1 MEISRQTA
9 RRFILGRQGL
19 WPGRRW
25 RGLAGTERAMR
36 AMEHLQLDPLGIM
49 ARAQDLMLHSRVI
62 DYRPDDWATLT
73 YDKRRFFDWGGWLAV
88 RPMDELPYWRN
99 LMRREREIGHWRDV
113 EREHHAAIVEMRR
126 ILQERGTVANRDF
139 TMASRT
145 RTDSYRGRKDS
156 AVALYY
162 LWRVGEAMVHHRERF
177 ERVYA
182 PTEAI
187 APPELLEEA
196 SDAETEDFMRRKHVA
211 FEGISAVTGTSYTI
225 YEKGSR
231 ATAIAWRDRAVGD
244 GTLMEVVVEGW
255 RGPRWALASDRTA
268 IETVAAGRVPRD
280 WKPKETSTTE
290 EATFLAPLDPV
301 SARKRAKPLF
311 DFDYIWEVYTPA
323 PKRKFGYYAL
333 PVLWGDRLVARFD
346 GRLDRQSSTF
356 AILGL
361 WLEDEALAA
370 DETFIDAFANG
381 IERMQ
386 AFLGAERLDPSGVP
400 QPAIRR
406 RLVATSGDMQLT
418 RQARGET
425 ARRDDGL

>member
-25 RGLAGTERAMR
+25 RGLTGTERAMR
-36 AMEHLQLDPLGIM
+36 AMEHVQLDPLGIM

-62 DYRPDDWATLT
+62 DYKVDDWARLT
-73 YDKRRFFDWGGWLAV
+73 YEKRRFFDWGGWLAV
-88 RPMDELPYWRN
+88 RPIDELPYWRN
-99 LMRREREIGHWRDV
+99 LMRREKQNGHWREV
-113 EREHHAAIVEMRR
+113 EHEHHATIVEMRKELR
-126 ILQERGTVANRDF
+126 ERGTIANRDF
-139 TMASRT
+139 TMASRK

-187 APPELLEEA
+187 VPAELLEAA
-196 SDAETEDFMRRKHVA
+196 SDAETDDFMRRKHVA
-211 FEGISAVTGTSYTI
+211 FEGISAVTGSYTI
-225 YEKGSR
+225 YEKNGR
-231 ATAIAWRDRAVGD
+231 PAAIAWRDRAVAKGELIEL
-244 GTLMEVVVEGW
+244 TVEGW
-255 RGPRWALASDRTA
+255 RGPRWALAEDA
-268 IETVAAGRVPRD
+268 DDIATVAAGRTPRS
-280 WKPKETSTTE
+280 WKPKETTTTE

-346 GRLDRQSSTF
+346 GRFDRQTSTF

-361 WLEDEALAA
+361 WLEDEALAD
-370 DETFIDAFANG
+370 DEAFIEAFVRG
-381 IERMQ
+381 VERMRR
-386 AFLGAERLDPSGVP
+386 FLGADRVDASGL
-400 QPAIRR
+400 QQRAITR
-406 RLVATSGDMQLT
+406 RLRAK
-418 RQARGET
+418 
-425 ARRDDGL
+425 

>member
-1 MEISRQTA
+1 VEISRQTA

-25 RGLAGTERAMR
+25 RGLAGAERAMR
-36 AMEHLQLDPLGIM
+36 TMEHLQLDPLGIM

-62 DYRPDDWATLT
+62 DYRPDDWARLT
-73 YDKRRFFDWGGWLAV
+73 YEKRRFFDWGGWLAV

-99 LMRREREIGHWRDV
+99 LMRRERKDGHWREV
-113 EREHHAAIVEMRR
+113 EHDHHAAIVEMRTALR
-126 ILQERGTVANRDF
+126 ERGTLTNRDF
-139 TMASRT
+139 TMATRR

-187 APPELLEEA
+187 ARPELLEEA
-196 SDAETEDFMRRKHVA
+196 SDAETDDFMRRKHVA
-211 FEGISAVTGTSYTI
+211 FEGLSSLSGTSYTL
-225 YEKGSR
+225 YGKADR
-231 ATAIAWRDRAVGD
+231 AHALAWRKRALDEGA
-244 GTLMEVVVEGW
+244 LIEVTVEGW
-255 RGPRWALASDRTA
+255 RTPRWALAEDASDIA
-268 IETVAAGRVPRD
+268 TVSAGRVPRA
-280 WKPKETSTTE
+280 WRPKDTTTTE

-301 SARKRAKPLF
+301 SARKRAKLLF

-346 GRLDRQSSTF
+346 GRLDRMTSTF

-361 WLEDEALAA
+361 WLEDEALAQ
-370 DETFIDAFANG
+370 DESFGEAFARG

-386 AFLGAERLDPSGVP
+386 AFLDADRLDVGAIP
-400 QPAIRR
+400 QRAVRT
-406 RLVATSGDMQLT
+406 RLRATRT
-418 RQARGET
+418 
-425 ARRDDGL
+425 

>member
-1 MEISRQTA
+1 VRISLQTA
-9 RRFILGRQGL
+9 RRFILGRQAL

-25 RGLAGTERAMR
+25 RGLTGTERAMR

-62 DYRPDDWATLT
+62 DYQVDDWARLT
-73 YDKRRFFDWGGWLAV
+73 YEKRRFFDWGGWLAV

-99 LMRREREIGHWRDV
+99 LMRRERQNGHWREV
-113 EREHHAAIVEMRR
+113 EHEHHDTIVEMRQALR
-126 ILQERGTVANRDF
+126 ERGTIANRDF
-139 TMASRT
+139 TMASRK

-187 APPELLEEA
+187 APPQLLEEP
-196 SDAETEDFMRRKHVA
+196 SDAETDDFMRCKHVA
-211 FEGISAVTGTSYTI
+211 FEGISAVTGTSYTM
-225 YEKGSR
+225 YERDARR
-231 ATAIAWRDRAVGD
+231 ATIAWRDQAVARGD
-244 GTLMEVVVEGW
+244 LIELSVEGW
-255 RGPRWALASDRTA
+255 RGPRWALAEDREA
-268 IETVAAGRVPRD
+268 IETVAVGRVPRG
-280 WKPKETSTTE
+280 WKPKETTTTE

-346 GRLDRQSSTF
+346 GRFDRGTSTF

-361 WLEDEALAA
+361 WLEDDALEA
-370 DETFIDAFANG
+370 DDTFTEAFVRG
-381 IERMQ
+381 IERMRR
-386 AFLGAERLDPSGVP
+386 FLGADRLDASGIA
-400 QPAIRR
+400 QRSIRR
-406 RLVATSGDMQLT
+406 PMGTKGS
-418 RQARGET
+418 
-425 ARRDDGL
+425 

>member
-1 MEISRQTA
+1 
-9 RRFILGRQGL
+9 
-19 WPGRRW
+19 
-25 RGLAGTERAMR
+25 
-36 AMEHLQLDPLGIM
+36 M
-49 ARAQDLMLHSRVI
+49 A
-62 DYRPDDWATLT
+62 
-73 YDKRRFFDWGGWLAV
+73 
-88 RPMDELPYWRN
+88 
-99 LMRREREIGHWRDV
+99 
-113 EREHHAAIVEMRR
+113 
-126 ILQERGTVANRDF
+126 
-139 TMASRT
+139 
-145 RTDSYRGRKDS
+145 
-156 AVALYY
+156 
-162 LWRVGEAMVHHRERF
+162 
-177 ERVYA
+177 
-182 PTEAI
+182 
-187 APPELLEEA
+187 
-196 SDAETEDFMRRKHVA
+196 
-211 FEGISAVTGTSYTI
+211 
-225 YEKGSR
+225 
-231 ATAIAWRDRAVGD
+231 
-244 GTLMEVVVEGW
+244 
-255 RGPRWALASDRTA
+255 GPRWALASDRTA

-280 WKPKETSTTE
+280 WRPKETSTTE

-400 QPAIRR
+400 HPAIRR

-418 RQARGET
+418 RPARGET

>member
-25 RGLAGTERAMR
+25 RGLTGTERAMR

-62 DYRPDDWATLT
+62 GYTIDDWARLT
-73 YDKRRFFDWGGWLAV
+73 YEKRRFFDWGGWLAV
-88 RPMDELPYWRN
+88 RPIDELPYWRN
-99 LMRREREIGHWRDV
+99 LMRREKQNGHWREV
-113 EREHHAAIVEMRR
+113 EQEHHATIVEMRKELR
-126 ILQERGTVANRDF
+126 ERGTIANRDF

-177 ERVYA
+177 ERVYSL
-182 PTEAI
+182 TEAI
-187 APPELLEEA
+187 VPPALLEEA
-196 SDAETEDFMRRKHVA
+196 SDAETDDFMRRKHIA

-225 YEKGSR
+225 YEKNGR
-231 ATAIAWRDRAVGD
+231 PPAIAWRDRALAKGELIEL
-244 GTLMEVVVEGW
+244 TVEGW
-255 RGPRWALASDRTA
+255 RGPRWALAEDA
-268 IETVAAGRVPRD
+268 DDIATVAAGRVPRG
-280 WKPKETSTTE
+280 WKPKETTTTQ
-290 EATFLAPLDPV
+290 EATLLAPLDPV

-346 GRLDRQSSTF
+346 GRFDRAGSTF

-361 WLEDEALAA
+361 WLEDDALAE
-370 DETFIDAFANG
+370 DEAFIEAFARG
-381 IERMQ
+381 IERMRG
-386 AFLGAERLDPSGVP
+386 FLGAGRIDADAVR
-400 QPAIRR
+400 QRAIRG
-406 RLVATSGDMQLT
+406 RLKVKRT
-418 RQARGET
+418 
-425 ARRDDGL
+425 

>member
-1 MEISRQTA
+1 VEISRQTA

-36 AMEHLQLDPLGIM
+36 AMEHLQLDPLAIM

-62 DYRPDDWATLT
+62 DYRPDDWARLT
-73 YDKRRFFDWGGWLAV
+73 YEKRRFFDWGGWLAV

-99 LMRREREIGHWRDV
+99 LMRRERQNGHWREV
-113 EREHHAAIVEMRR
+113 EHEHHATIVEMRR
-126 ILQERGTVANRDF
+126 ELLERGTIANRDF
-139 TMASRT
+139 TMASRK

-187 APPELLEEA
+187 APPELLAEA
-196 SDAETEDFMRRKHVA
+196 SDVETDDFMRRKHVA
-211 FEGISAVTGTSYTI
+211 FEGISALQGSYTM
-225 YEKGSR
+225 YEKGWR
-231 ATAIAWRDRAVGD
+231 PAAIAWRDRAVED
-244 GTLMEVVVEGW
+244 GVLIDLTVEGW
-255 RGPRWALASDRTA
+255 RGPRWALASDRET
-268 IETVAAGRVPRD
+268 IESVAAGRLPRG
-280 WKPKETSTTE
+280 WKPKETTTTE

-323 PKRKFGYYAL
+323 PKRKFGYYSL

-346 GRLDRQSSTF
+346 GRFERATSTL

-361 WLEDEALAA
+361 WLEDEALAK
-370 DETFIDAFANG
+370 DEAFHEAFAQG
-381 IERMQ
+381 LVRMQ
-386 AFLGAERLDPSGVP
+386 RFLTADHLDASGIP
-400 QPAIRR
+400 QRAIRR
-406 RLVATSGDMQLT
+406 ALRS
-418 RQARGET
+418 E
-425 ARRDDGL
+425 RR

>member
-1 MEISRQTA
+1 MRISIETA

-25 RGLAGTERAMR
+25 NGLRDTERAMR
-36 AMEHLQLDPLGIM
+36 TMEHLQLDPLGIM

-62 DYRPDDWATLT
+62 DYEVDDWARLT
-73 YDKRRFFDWGGWLAV
+73 YGKRKFFDWGGWLAV

-99 LMRREREIGHWRDV
+99 LMRREREMGHWLDV
-113 EREHHAAIVEMRR
+113 EQEHHETIVEMRQVLR
-126 ILQERGTVANRDF
+126 DRGTVANRDF
-139 TMASRT
+139 AMASRK

-162 LWRVGEAMVHHRERF
+162 LWRTGEAMVHHRERF

-182 PTEAI
+182 LAETI
-187 APPELLEEA
+187 APVDLLEPA
-196 SDAETEDFMRRKHVA
+196 GDAETDAFMRCKHVA
-211 FEGISAVTGTSYTI
+211 FEGISPLTGSYTI
-225 YEKGSR
+225 NDPSSR
-231 ATAIAWRDRAVGD
+231 VITEAWRKRAVED
-244 GTLMEVVVEGW
+244 GTLVQLEVEGW
-255 RGPRWALASDRTA
+255 RGPRWALAADA
-268 IETVAAGRVPRD
+268 ADIETVARGRVPRA
-280 WKPKETSTTE
+280 WRPKGATTID

-346 GRLDRQSSTF
+346 GRLDRASSTF

-361 WLEDEALAA
+361 WLEDEALA
-370 DETFIDAFANG
+370 TNDAFIEAFACG
-381 IERMQ
+381 VERMQ
-386 AFLGAERLDPSGVP
+386 RFLGAERVDAAGVT
-400 QPAIRR
+400 QRRIRDR
-406 RLVATSGDMQLT
+406 VT
-418 RQARGET
+418 T
-425 ARRDDGL
+425 AAM

>member
-1 MEISRQTA
+1 VRISRQTA
-9 RRFILGRQGL
+9 RRFVLGRQGL

-62 DYRPDDWATLT
+62 DYGIDDWARLT
-73 YDKRRFFDWGGWLAV
+73 YGKRRFFDWGGWLAV

-99 LMRREREIGHWRDV
+99 LMRRERDQGHWLDV
-113 EREHHAAIVEMRR
+113 EHEHHDTIVEMRR
-126 ILQERGTVANRDF
+126 VLRERGTVANRDF
-139 TMASRT
+139 TMASRK

-162 LWRVGEAMVHHRERF
+162 LWRIGEAMVHHRERF

-182 PTEAI
+182 LTEAI
-187 APPELLEEA
+187 APAELLDEA
-196 SDAETEDFMRRKHVA
+196 SDAETDDFMRRKHVA
-211 FEGISAVTGTSYTI
+211 FEGISALAGSYTI
-225 YEKGSR
+225 NQKGER
-231 ATAIAWRDRAVGD
+231 QAVATWRDRAVKD
-244 GTLMEVVVEGW
+244 GRLIELEVEGW
-255 RGPRWALASDRTA
+255 RGPRWALAEDAAA
-268 IETVAAGRVPRD
+268 IATVERGRVPRP
-280 WKPKETSTTE
+280 WRPLQTTTVE

-301 SARKRAKPLF
+301 SARKRAASLF

-346 GRLDRQSSTF
+346 GRLDRLTSTF

-370 DETFIDAFANG
+370 DPAFAEAFACG
-381 IERMQ
+381 VERMQ
-386 AFLGAERLDPSGVP
+386 RFLGADRLEVRGVP
-400 QPAIRR
+400 QPAIRA
-406 RLVATSGDMQLT
+406 RLAATHG
-418 RQARGET
+418 
-425 ARRDDGL
+425 

>member
-1 MEISRQTA
+1 VEISRQTA

-25 RGLAGTERAMR
+25 RGERGTEQAMR

-62 DYRPDDWATLT
+62 DYRIDGWARLT
-73 YDKRRFFDWGGWLAV
+73 YEKRRFFDWGGWLAV

-99 LMRREREIGHWRDV
+99 LMRRERENGHWREV
-113 EREHHAAIVEMRR
+113 EHEHHATIVEMRHA
-126 ILQERGTVANRDF
+126 LKERGTIANRDF
-139 TMASRT
+139 TMASRK

-187 APPELLEEA
+187 APRHLLDEA
-196 SDAETEDFMRRKHVA
+196 TDAETDDFMRRKHVA
-211 FEGISAVTGTSYTI
+211 FEGISPLTGSYAM
-225 YEKGSR
+225 YEKDTRR
-231 ATAIAWRDRAVGD
+231 AAIAWRDRAVENGE
-244 GTLMEVVVEGW
+244 LIEVLVDGW
-255 RGPRWALASDRTA
+255 RGPRWALASDREA
-268 IETVAAGRVPRD
+268 IATVARGRVPRT
-280 WKPKETSTTE
+280 WRALETTTDQ

-301 SARKRAKPLF
+301 SARKRAKLLF

-323 PKRKFGYYAL
+323 PKRRFGYYAL

-346 GRLDRQSSTF
+346 GRLERQTSTF
-356 AILGL
+356 QILGL
-361 WLEDEALAA
+361 WLEDEALAS
-370 DETFIDAFANG
+370 DEAFADAFARG
-381 IERMQ
+381 IERMR
-386 AFLGAERLDPSGVP
+386 AFLGADRLDAGAVP
-400 QPAIRR
+400 QLPIRT
-406 RLVATSGDMQLT
+406 RLRSSRT
-418 RQARGET
+418 
-425 ARRDDGL
+425 

>member
-25 RGLAGTERAMR
+25 RGLTGTERAMR

-62 DYRPDDWATLT
+62 GYTIDDWARLT
-73 YDKRRFFDWGGWLAV
+73 YEKRRFFDWGGWLAV
-88 RPMDELPYWRN
+88 RPIDELPYWRN
-99 LMRREREIGHWRDV
+99 LMRREKQNGHWREV
-113 EREHHAAIVEMRR
+113 EQEHHATIVEMRKELR
-126 ILQERGTVANRDF
+126 ERGTIANRDF

-177 ERVYA
+177 ERVYSL
-182 PTEAI
+182 TEAI
-187 APPELLEEA
+187 VPPALLEEA
-196 SDAETEDFMRRKHVA
+196 SDAETDDFMRRKHIA

-225 YEKGSR
+225 YEKNGR
-231 ATAIAWRDRAVGD
+231 PPAIAWRDRALAKGELIEL
-244 GTLMEVVVEGW
+244 TVEGW
-255 RGPRWALASDRTA
+255 RGPRWALAEDA
-268 IETVAAGRVPRD
+268 DDIATVAAGRVPRG
-280 WKPKETSTTE
+280 WKPKETTTTQ
-290 EATFLAPLDPV
+290 EATLLAPLDPV

-346 GRLDRQSSTF
+346 GRFDRAGSTF

-361 WLEDEALAA
+361 WLEDDALAE
-370 DETFIDAFANG
+370 DEAFIEAFARG
-381 IERMQ
+381 IERMRG
-386 AFLGAERLDPSGVP
+386 FLGADRIDADAVR
-400 QPAIRR
+400 QRAIRG
-406 RLVATSGDMQLT
+406 RLKVKRT
-418 RQARGET
+418 
-425 ARRDDGL
+425 

>member
-1 MEISRQTA
+1 VEISRQTA

-62 DYRPDDWATLT
+62 DYGIDDWARLT
-73 YDKRRFFDWGGWLAV
+73 YEKRRFFDWGGWLAV

-99 LMRREREIGHWRDV
+99 LMRRERANGHWREV
-113 EREHHAAIVEMRR
+113 EHEHHETIVEMRR
-126 ILQERGTVANRDF
+126 ELHARGTIANRDF
-139 TMASRT
+139 SMASRK

-162 LWRVGEAMVHHRERF
+162 LWRVGDAMVHHRERF

-187 APPELLEEA
+187 APAALLEEA
-196 SDAETEDFMRRKHVA
+196 SDAETDEFMYRKHVA
-211 FEGISAVTGTSYTI
+211 FEGITALTGGSYTI
-225 YEKGSR
+225 YSKGER
-231 ATAIAWRDRAVGD
+231 AAVAAWRQRAVDAGV
-244 GTLMEVVVEGW
+244 LIELQVEGW
-255 RGPRWALASDRTA
+255 RGPRWALADDA
-268 IETVAAGRVPRD
+268 DDLATVASGWVPRA
-280 WKPKETSTTE
+280 WRPKESTTTE

-311 DFDYIWEVYTPA
+311 DFDYTWEVYTPA

-346 GRLDRQSSTF
+346 GRLDRATSTF

-361 WLEDEALAA
+361 WLEDEGLAT
-370 DETFIDAFANG
+370 DDAFIQAFARG
-381 IERMQ
+381 IERMRG
-386 AFLGAERLDPSGVP
+386 FLGAERVDPLGVP
-400 QPAIRR
+400 QRSIRR
-406 RLVATSGDMQLT
+406 RLAT
-418 RQARGET
+418 
-425 ARRDDGL
+425 

>member
-1 MEISRQTA
+1 VEISRQTA

-36 AMEHLQLDPLGIM
+36 SMEHLQLDPLGIM

-62 DYRPDDWATLT
+62 DYQVDDWARLT
-73 YDKRRFFDWGGWLAV
+73 YEKRQFFDWGGWLAV

-99 LMRREREIGHWRDV
+99 LMRRERQNGHWREV
-113 EREHHAAIVEMRR
+113 EHEHHDTIVEMRQALR
-126 ILQERGTVANRDF
+126 ERGTIANRDF
-139 TMASRT
+139 TMASRK

-162 LWRVGEAMVHHRERF
+162 LWRVGEAMVHHRE
-177 ERVYA
+177 
-182 PTEAI
+182 
-187 APPELLEEA
+187 
-196 SDAETEDFMRRKHVA
+196 DAETDDFMRCKHIA
-211 FEGISAVTGTSYTI
+211 FEGISAVTGTSYTM
-225 YEKGSR
+225 YERDARR
-231 ATAIAWRDRAVGD
+231 ATIAWRDQAVERGD
-244 GTLMEVVVEGW
+244 LIELSVEGW
-255 RGPRWALASDRTA
+255 RGPRWALAEDREA
-268 IETVAAGRVPRD
+268 IETVAAGRVPRG
-280 WKPKETSTTE
+280 WKPKDTTTTE

-323 PKRKFGYYAL
+323 PKRRFGYYAL

-346 GRLDRQSSTF
+346 GRFDRGTSIF

-361 WLEDEALAA
+361 WLEDDALAV
-370 DETFIDAFANG
+370 DDAFTGAFVQG

-386 AFLGAERLDPSGVP
+386 RFIGADRVDASGVP
-400 QPAIRR
+400 QRSIRGR
-406 RLVATSGDMQLT
+406 MGTKRT
-418 RQARGET
+418 
-425 ARRDDGL
+425 